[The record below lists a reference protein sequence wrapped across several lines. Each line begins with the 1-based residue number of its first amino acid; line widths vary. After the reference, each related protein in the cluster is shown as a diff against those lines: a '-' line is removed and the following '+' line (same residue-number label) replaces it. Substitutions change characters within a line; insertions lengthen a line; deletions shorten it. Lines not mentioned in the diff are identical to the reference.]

1 MIRSDSTGQ
10 TTPLTPHT
18 PPAAPPVAALAA
30 PARVALV
37 TGAAKRLG
45 QAIALALA
53 ARGWDVAVHY
63 HHSASDAQSTVER
76 IRAIGRRAMAVCADL
91 AEPSAVRQLLPGI
104 QAEWGAV
111 HCVVN
116 NASRFEYDSAP
127 DFTPEQLQAHMQAN
141 LVAPVLLAQGLH
153 AITPDG
159 QQAVVVNLL
168 DQKLGNMNPDY
179 FSYTLSKAALQNATV
194 MLAQALAPKL
204 RVAGVAPGIS
214 LPSPLQTAEQ
224 FAASHRMTPLGR
236 SSTPDDIAAAVC
248 FIVETPGIT
257 GTTIV
262 VDGGQHL
269 VPLARDVVF
278 VTPTPAT

>member
-1 MIRSDSTGQ
+1 MIRSDI
-10 TTPLTPHT
+10 
-18 PPAAPPVAALAA
+18 AAAAA
-30 PARVALV
+30 PAEPSAPAAKVALV

-53 ARGWDVAVHY
+53 ARGWDVALHY
-63 HHSASDAQSTVER
+63 HHSASDAQATVDM
-76 IRAIGRRAMAVCADL
+76 IRAMGRRAIAICADL
-91 AEPSAVRQLLPGI
+91 ADPAAVQQLLPQI
-104 QAEWGAV
+104 HAEWGAV

-127 DFTPEQLQAHMQAN
+127 DFTPEQLHAHMQTN

-153 AITPDG
+153 AMTPDG

-214 LPSPLQTAEQ
+214 LPSPLQTEEQ

-257 GTTIV
+257 GSTIV

-269 VPLARDVVF
+269 MPLARDVVF
-278 VTPTPAT
+278 MTPTSAT